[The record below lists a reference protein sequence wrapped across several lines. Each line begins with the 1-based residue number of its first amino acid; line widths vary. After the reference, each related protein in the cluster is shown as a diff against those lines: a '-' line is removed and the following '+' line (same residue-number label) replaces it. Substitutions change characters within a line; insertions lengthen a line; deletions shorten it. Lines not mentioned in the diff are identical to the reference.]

1 MYLLIDDQ
9 TNEVTMTE
17 SFLEL
22 KQYILNFLFE
32 NKADLILDERLQKI
46 YDEIVSDMFVAEDD
60 EAVRRCLNAVNVYF
74 NLRMWVK

>member
-22 KQYILNFLFE
+22 KEYILTYLFE
-32 NKADLILDERLQKI
+32 NKADLILDERLQNI
-46 YDEIVSDMFVAEDD
+46 YEEIVSDMFIAEDD